1 MLLNLT
7 VVNAIKLLFQFL
19 KQRVYVP
26 REEGRKKGRSEEK
39 KKEGREEGREGR
51 KKLVQNLVARKL
63 SAEY

>member
-26 REEGRKKGRSEEK
+26 REEGRKEGRSEEK
-39 KKEGREEGREGR
+39 KEGRERGREGR
-51 KKLVQNLVARKL
+51 KKLVQNFVARKL

>member
-26 REEGRKKGRSEEK
+26 REEGRKEGRSEEK
-39 KKEGREEGREGR
+39 KEGRERGREGR
-51 KKLVQNLVARKL
+51 KKLVRNFVARKL